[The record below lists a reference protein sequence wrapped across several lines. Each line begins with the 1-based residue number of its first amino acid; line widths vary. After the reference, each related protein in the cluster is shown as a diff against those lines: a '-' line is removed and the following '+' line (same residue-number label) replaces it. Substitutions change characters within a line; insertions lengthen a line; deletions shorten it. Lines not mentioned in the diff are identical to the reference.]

1 MTNANT
7 LTDKLI
13 ADFGREYI
21 GKLFYFCLK
30 KAGNAHEAED
40 LASDISLN
48 IIAELRKGT
57 IPENFPAWVWKIAR
71 NRYSSWAEKKNRRA
85 KAVSATDIESLE
97 LAFDG
102 LIEDDLVHREELG
115 LLRRELAFIASVY
128 RKIVLAYYIDDM
140 SVRDIANKLNIPEG
154 TVKTK
159 LFRSR
164 NILKEGMLMAREFGV
179 MSYKPENVEFIMNGR
194 SGKNGEPWSIIS
206 RSLCKNILLAAYRT
220 PSTAEELSI
229 ELGVALPY
237 MEDELNMLTNATLLK
252 RNGNKYETNIFIVS
266 AKAQEKIYMNLCRIA
281 PELTATIIKLQEY
294 QVKCNEE
301 NDSKWHEGYQSLED
315 MKWALLMQTVD
326 NIDFDV
332 RKEKVKKASESIEK
346 NIGRF
351 GNTIRPDGGEWDLL
365 GLEDYLGDRPEFV
378 GLHGCMDTPDFSDY
392 INFGQYKFN
401 YKGIC
406 NKTPVHL
413 KYEEARVLVAA
424 ARKELSGIPAAV
436 LDRLVSYGYLKK
448 EGKNYYPTF
457 WVSFS
462 KSIELSHQ
470 QEIEYRQLLDAA
482 RKIAAV
488 HYDFCRKIILD
499 EVPEF
504 LKNDSHQIDHACA
517 AIYHM
522 RGAVLEE
529 ALRTGYITYS
539 DNDSRNML
547 GTYLF
552 ID

>member
-1 MTNANT
+1 MTNSNT
-7 LTDKLI
+7 LSDKLI
-13 ADFGREYI
+13 ADFSREYI

-30 KAGNAHEAED
+30 KTGNAHEAED

-48 IIAELRKGT
+48 IIAELKKGT

-115 LLRRELAFIASVY
+115 LLRRELAFIASDY

-179 MSYKPENVEFIMNGR
+179 MSYKPENVGFIMNGR

-237 MEDELNMLTNATLLK
+237 MEDELNLLTNATLLK
-252 RNGNKYETNIFIVS
+252 KKGNKYETNIFIVS
-266 AKAQEKIYMNLCRIA
+266 ARAQEKINKNLRRIA
-281 PELTATIIKLQEY
+281 PELTAAIIKLQEY
-294 QVKCNEE
+294 KVKCYEE
-301 NDSKWHEGYQSLED
+301 NGSKWHEGYQPYED

-326 NIDFDV
+326 NIDLAV
-332 RKEKVKKASESIEK
+332 RKEKIKKASESVEK
-346 NIGRF
+346 NIGRL
-351 GNTIRPDGGEWDLL
+351 GNTIRPNGGEWDLL
-365 GLEDYLGDRPEFV
+365 GLEDYKGDRPEFV
-378 GLHGCMDTPDFSDY
+378 GLHGCMDTPDYSDY

-413 KYEEARVLVAA
+413 KYEEVRALVAA

-448 EGKNYYPTF
+448 EGKNYSPTF

-462 KSIELSHQ
+462 KKIELSHQ
-470 QEIEYRQLLDAA
+470 QEIEYRRLLDAA
-482 RKIAAV
+482 REIAAA

-547 GTYLF
+547 GAYLF